1 MTIIRLRP
9 GVVPA
14 ADTKL
19 PTWASVFPLLIQPNK
34 LLIGDDLKGATVPLN
49 NAAPIL
55 NATGSAKLW
64 TAPAFNK
71 NTDGA
76 ARTSITGTQFAVIDC
91 GLANHRVLATFAG
104 LTLTGDNPALIFRYV
119 DTTNYWR
126 VSLDIQNGISRLAKV
141 VAGTVT
147 NIFSAGPLTTGASYE
162 VRCDGANNITVYCN
176 GILVTTTN
184 DAANAAGTKVGFS
197 CISNASPSRVTNFQA
212 GSL

>member
-19 PTWASVFPLLIQPNK
+19 PTWGSLFPLLIQPNK
-34 LLIGDDLKGATVPLN
+34 LLIGDDLLGATVALN
-49 NAAPIL
+49 NAAPIV

-64 TAPAFNK
+64 SAPSFSK
-71 NTDGA
+71 KTDGG
-76 ARTSITGTQFAVIDC
+76 ARTANSGLQFATIDC
-91 GLANHRVLATFAG
+91 AIANHRVLATLSG
-104 LTLTGDNPALIFRYV
+104 LTLTGDNPALIFRMV
-119 DTTNYWR
+119 DASNYWR
-126 VSLDIQNGISRLAKV
+126 FNIDIQNGISRLAKV

-147 NIFSAGPLTTGASYE
+147 NIFSAGPLTNGGTYE
-162 VRCDGANNITVYCN
+162 ARCDGANNITVYCN

-197 CISNASPSRVTNFQA
+197 CISSSSPMRVTNFQA